1 MLVSGGSA
9 IDENG
14 TTAVL
19 AAELYDPETNTFSP
33 AETMEFPRLYHS
45 NTLLLP
51 DATVLAVGGNPA
63 RGDYEPHVE
72 VYSPPYLFK
81 ADGSRAARPA
91 ISSST
96 VTAIH
101 YGASFDVYTHQAAG
115 IRGVELIRAGAVTHS
130 FDMDQR
136 LVGLTYTAGSGVLH
150 ATAPSSPNL
159 APPGY
164 YLLFIIDSYG
174 VPSVAHWVH
183 LTKSTTASATSKKK
197 KY

>member
-1 MLVSGGSA
+1 GRVLVSGGPG

-19 AAELYDPETNTFSP
+19 AAELYVPEANPSRP

-81 ADGSRAARPA
+81 ADVSRAVRPA
-91 ISSST
+91 SSPST
-96 VTAIH
+96 DAAIH
-101 YGASFDVYTHQAAG
+101 YGASFDIYMCQAARIHG
-115 IRGVELIRAGAVTHS
+115 KEVICAGSVTLPC
-130 FDMDQR
+130 DMDQR
-136 LVGLTYTAGSGVLH
+136 LVS
-150 ATAPSSPNL
+150 
-159 APPGY
+159 
-164 YLLFIIDSYG
+164 
-174 VPSVAHWVH
+174 
-183 LTKSTTASATSKKK
+183 
-197 KY
+197 